1 MQLIAW
7 LGLCALGSYLLR
19 RHLTACLIAILALW
33 FLVPTVGSYLLTGQQ
48 VGPLSFH
55 AATWLILAVAA
66 VQLLHA
72 PQPLW
77 ESLRQARY
85 FFLVTALVLAVALV
99 TTRTVQSGGGM
110 VLFVDQMVTP
120 AVFFLLI
127 LAASRTDGHLVLR
140 LRNTLMLLACV
151 VVAVAVLQWTTKSV
165 LFYEAGFQTQF
176 WFKPENQRWMGTF
189 DQPLALSLVLV
200 VLAPMVAGIRRLWL
214 AVPMLAVIVVG
225 VVISQSRL
233 GLGIVVVTVL
243 YAVLFSK
250 HAAALKLTVLAALAI
265 GVYYLLLSP
274 LVTGILARIADD
286 TGSAEARNQA
296 YRVFFHNWANYL
308 FTGDGLTAS
317 YTVAEFAGLE
327 TSFESSFMMY
337 AVDIGI
343 VFAVLYFGGLLAVV
357 LRSFGRHS
365 VRGLSLAGLLVVL
378 IPQTYSGVATRSV
391 AGIVLWTVVAMV
403 AVAASDRAVVKVPA
417 MLPLE
422 PERGLVPAGSAAPV
436 PPVPRRRRLQPAST
450 WIGR

>member
-7 LGLCALGSYLLR
+7 LGLSCLTAYLLR
-19 RHLTACLIAILALW
+19 RHLTTCLIVILALW

-66 VQLLHA
+66 VQLVYDR
-72 PQPLW
+72 QPML

-85 FFLVTALVLAVALV
+85 FFLVTALVLAVAFL

-127 LAASRTDGHLVLR
+127 LAAARTDGQLVLR
-140 LRNTLMLLACV
+140 LRNTLMVLACV

-200 VLAPMVAGIRRLWL
+200 TLAPMVAGIRRLWL

-233 GLGIVVVTVL
+233 GLAVVAVTVL
-243 YAVLFSK
+243 YAVLFSR
-250 HAAALKLTVLAALAI
+250 HGAALKLTVLATLAV

-274 LVTGILARIADD
+274 LVTGILGRIADD
-286 TGSAEARNQA
+286 TGSTEARNQA
-296 YRVFFHNWANYL
+296 YHVFFHNWANYL

-317 YTVAEFAGLE
+317 YTVADFAGLQ
-327 TSFESSFMMY
+327 TSFESSIMMY

-343 VFAVLYFGGLLAVV
+343 VFAVLYFGALLAVV
-357 LRSFGRHS
+357 VRGFGRS
-365 VRGLSLAGLLVVL
+365 RVRGLSLAGLLVIL

-391 AGIVLWTVVAMV
+391 AGIVMWTVVAMV
-403 AVAASDRAVVKVPA
+403 AVAGSEWAARKGPAPEQAPPVPA
-417 MLPLE
+417 
-422 PERGLVPAGSAAPV
+422 
-436 PPVPRRRRLQPAST
+436 VPRRRQLQAAST